1 MFFDVKSVETSNS
14 KILGKKPG
22 RAMKHLLES
31 ELNRR
36 NGSLIRANVHYY
48 TDHDDCIQA
57 EVEYMFLITGECF
70 FKREFLDVD
79 LKIIY

>member
-1 MFFDVKSVETSNS
+1 MSFSAKSVATSNS
-14 KILGKKPG
+14 KIRGKKPG

-36 NGSLIRANVHYY
+36 SGSLIRANVHYY
-48 TDHDDCIQA
+48 TDHEDCIQA

-70 FKREFLDVD
+70 FKREFLDVE
-79 LKIIY
+79 